1 MENSALE
8 LGEKPIGQ
16 LLAKYALPAI
26 AAMVASSLYNM
37 VDRIFIGQGVGA
49 LAISGLAVT
58 FPLMNLSAAFGAMVG
73 VGGSTVLS
81 VKLGQH
87 DYKTAQTVLG
97 NVTTLNILMGVI
109 FGAVTLLFLDP
120 ILLFFGASDQT
131 LPYARE
137 YMWWILIGNTITH
150 LYFGQNAVLRSAGY
164 PLRSMMCTI
173 LTVVLNAIL
182 DPIFIYVFRM
192 GIEGAAI
199 ATVLSQT
206 VSLIWQL
213 RMLSNPHELLHFRR
227 GIYRLRPRLVRE
239 ILSIGMSPF
248 MMNSCACLVVIAINR
263 QMYTYGGDLAVGA
276 FGLNHSIVFMFVMIV
291 MGINQGM
298 QPISGYNYG
307 ARKMDR
313 VRSVFLLSTAY
324 ASLITIACFVCGE
337 FCPELMFRLF
347 TSDPTLIEMSVHGM
361 RYNVA
366 VFPVIGF
373 QMVTTA
379 LFVSIGRA
387 GVSIFLSLT
396 RQMLYLLPCIL
407 ILPSFL
413 ALDGVWLSLP
423 ISDFIAFLT
432 SLAFLWWESKRNNT
446 PNPA

>member
-1 MENSALE
+1 MSSQNNSALE

-49 LAISGLAVT
+49 LAISGLAIT

-87 DYKTAQTVLG
+87 DYRTAHTVLG
-97 NVTTLNILMGVI
+97 NVTTLNIVMGI
-109 FGAVTLLFLDP
+109 ILGAVCLIWLDP
-120 ILLFFGASDQT
+120 ILMFFGASDQT
-131 LPYARE
+131 LPYAHE
-137 YMWWILIGNTITH
+137 YMVWILLGNTITH

-173 LTVVLNAIL
+173 LTVVLNALL
-182 DPIFIYVFRM
+182 DPLFIYGFGL
-192 GIEGAAI
+192 GISGAAI
-199 ATVLSQT
+199 ATIIAQT
-206 VSLIWQL
+206 VSLCWQL
-213 RMLSNPHELLHFRR
+213 KMLSNKNEMLHFCR

-248 MMNSCACLVVIAINR
+248 AMNTCACLVVVAINR
-263 QMYTYGGDLAVGA
+263 QMYDYGGDLAVGA
-276 FGLNHSIVFMFVMIV
+276 YGLNNSLVFMFLMIV
-291 MGINQGM
+291 MGLNQGM

-313 VRSVFLLSTAY
+313 VRSVFFSSCMFATVVTTFAF
-324 ASLITIACFVCGE
+324 ICGE
-337 FCPELMFRLF
+337 FFPEPMFRLF
-347 TSDPTLIEMSVHGM
+347 TSDETLLAMSVHGM

-366 VFPVIGF
+366 VFPIIGF

-379 LFVSIGRA
+379 FFVSIGRA
-387 GVSIFLSLT
+387 GISIFLSMT
-396 RQMLYLLPCIL
+396 RQMLFLLPCVYV
-407 ILPSFL
+407 LPIFWQ
-413 ALDGVWLSLP
+413 LDGVWLAMP
-423 ISDFIAFLT
+423 VSDM
-432 SLAFLWWESKRNNT
+432 LACITAMAYLIYWLREK
-446 PNPA
+446 